1 MLCMTTPH
9 IVLKIEHVYHARQ
22 SIQTL
27 LCFAVGICILQR
39 RAVLEVGFHNRVAKP
54 LFWNAT

>member
-39 RAVLEVGFHNRVAKP
+39 RAVLEVGFHNRVA
-54 LFWNAT
+54 